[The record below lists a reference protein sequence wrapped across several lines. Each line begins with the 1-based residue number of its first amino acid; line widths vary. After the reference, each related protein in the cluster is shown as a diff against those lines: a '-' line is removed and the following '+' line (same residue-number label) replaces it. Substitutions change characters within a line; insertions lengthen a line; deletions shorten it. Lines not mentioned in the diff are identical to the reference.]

1 MTGERADTKPP
12 RNGRSADRRARALA
26 AAVDLLLKQGFD
38 STSMDAVAERAGIS
52 KTTLYAHFQDK
63 VGLFRAA
70 FGELATALDF
80 HLDQTVLGYAT
91 VDEKLSAVA
100 TELLSETTSPTFQA
114 FLRTIVTESTRRPE
128 LAPVR
133 DARGVPHAV
142 EVIAGILRQDAAE
155 RGYVLD
161 DPMAQATLFLRMT
174 AACMQL
180 DALCD
185 HRFRPDGDLLSRHAQ
200 WVSEFFLRALRSPDA
215 VGEHHAPPVPDGY
228 DYPWTLG
235 AITVV
240 GG

>member
-1 MTGERADTKPP
+1 
-12 RNGRSADRRARALA
+12 
-26 AAVDLLLKQGFD
+26 
-38 STSMDAVAERAGIS
+38 
-52 KTTLYAHFQDK
+52 
-63 VGLFRAA
+63 
-70 FGELATALDF
+70 
-80 HLDQTVLGYAT
+80 

-100 TELLSETTSPTFQA
+100 TELLRETTSPSFQA

-155 RGYVLD
+155 RGYILD

>member
-1 MTGERADTKPP
+1 MTGERADMKSPS
-12 RNGRSADRRARALA
+12 NGRSTDRRARALA
-26 AAVDLLLKQGFD
+26 AAIDLLLKQGFD
-38 STSMDAVAERAGIS
+38 NTSMDAVAERAGIS
-52 KTTLYAHFQDK
+52 KTTLYAHFHDK

-70 FGELATALDF
+70 FGQLATALDF
-80 HLDQTVLGYAT
+80 QLEQTVLGCAT
-91 VDEKLSAVA
+91 ADEKLTAVA
-100 TELLSETTSPTFQA
+100 TELLRETTSPSFQA
-114 FLRTIVTESTRRPE
+114 FLRTIVSESTRRPE

-133 DARGVPHAV
+133 DAHGVPHAV
-142 EVIAGILRQDAAE
+142 DVVAGILRQDAVE
-155 RGYVLD
+155 RRYALD

-185 HRFRPDGDLLSRHAQ
+185 HRFRPDSDLLPRHAR
-200 WVSEFFLRALRSPDA
+200 WVTEFFLRALRSPDA
-215 VGEHHAPPVPDGY
+215 VGEHRAPPVPDGY